1 MDLEKAGLAALAA
14 TRVVDLSVTVSERL
28 PGTWPGHMHFAHHNW
43 NWFAEVQGPT
53 VMTRSSA
60 PYQTNF
66 IIIDEHCGTHFD
78 APTHFIPPPDSGLPF
93 ASDLG
98 AQTGDKV
105 PLEDLMGPAVVVD
118 VSHLSGRGDPGV
130 SPFIEPEHVKTFE
143 KEHGELAAGEVV
155 LFKTDWDRYY
165 VEGEEGEKYLSGSLV
180 TERYP
185 GWPAPSPE
193 TAVYL
198 DEKGIKTIG
207 IDAPS
212 IGSAHDG
219 VPVHQEGLGRGMRYV
234 ELLTNLSE
242 LPVRGSYFVFM
253 PVKVADSSGG
263 PGRAMALLPRDG

>member
-1 MDLEKAGLAALAA
+1 MDPSSLSASKI
-14 TRVVDLSVTVSERL
+14 VDLSVTVSERL
-28 PGTWPGHMHFAHHNW
+28 PGTWPGHMTFAHHNW
-43 NWFAEVQGPT
+43 NWFAEVDGPT
-53 VMTRSSA
+53 GRTRSEA

-66 IIIDEHCGTHFD
+66 FVIDEHCGTHFD
-78 APTHFIPPPDSGLPF
+78 APTHFIPPPHSGLPH

-118 VSHLSGRGDPGV
+118 VSHLSGQGEPGV
-130 SPFIEPEHVKTFE
+130 SPFIEPDHVRQFE
-143 KEHGELAAGEVV
+143 EEHGELTAGEVV
-155 LFKTDWDRYY
+155 LFRTDWDRYY
-165 VEGEEGEKYLSGSLV
+165 VEGDEGEKYLSGSLV
-180 TERYP
+180 TKRHP

-198 DEKGIKTIG
+198 HERGVKTIG

-242 LPVRGSYFVFM
+242 LPVRGALFVFL
-253 PVKVADSSGG
+253 PVKISGSSGG
-263 PGRAMALLPRDG
+263 PGRAVALLPEGS

>member
-1 MDLEKAGLAALAA
+1 MDLSPLLSAS
-14 TRVVDLSVTVSERL
+14 RIVDLSVTVSERL
-28 PGTWPGHMHFAHHNW
+28 PGTWPGHMTFAHHNW
-43 NWFAEVQGPT
+43 NWFAEVNGPT
-53 VMTRSSA
+53 GKTKSAA

-66 IIIDEHCGTHFD
+66 FVIDEHCGTHFD
-78 APTHFIPPPDSGLPF
+78 APTHFIPPPDSGLPH
-93 ASDLG
+93 AGDLG

-118 VSHLSGRGDPGV
+118 VSYLSGQGKPGV
-130 SPFIEPEHVKTFE
+130 SPFIEPEHVSQFE
-143 KEHGELAAGEVV
+143 EEHGELVAGEMV
-155 LFKTDWDRYY
+155 LFRTDWDRYY
-165 VEGEEGEKYLSGSLV
+165 VEGDEGEKYLSGSLV
-180 TERYP
+180 TERHP

-198 DEKGIKTIG
+198 HEKGIKTIG

-219 VPVHQEGLGRGMRYV
+219 VPVHQEGLGRGMRYI

-242 LPVRGSYFVFM
+242 LPVRGALFVFL
-253 PVKVADSSGG
+253 PVKIAGSSGG